1 MLKHR
6 TSSEQGAGQRLHSST
21 SSVQAVL
28 FDGAFHPASQMQLYS
43 GWRSDKGVK
52 AGSQEDEQEK
62 PLKNLTEPAT
72 DSSSKVHFHET
83 NRVASLFFPH
93 D

>member
-1 MLKHR
+1 MLKHC

-52 AGSQEDEQEK
+52 SGSQQNEHKK

-72 DSSSKVHFHET
+72 DSSSNVHFLET
-83 NRVASLFFPH
+83 NRVASLFFLH